1 MLLEIRDLYVSYGGI
16 QALQGVSLHVDE
28 GEIVTIIGANGAGK
42 SSLLNAISGIV
53 RYRSGEIRYQ
63 GNRLPDKAYQVV
75 ARGIVQVPEGRQ
87 VFANLTVEEN
97 LSLGAYLRKDAA
109 GIRDSLEQVFQ
120 RFPSLKERR
129 GQYAGSLSGGEQQ
142 MLVIG
147 RGLMANPKVMLL
159 DEPSL
164 GLAPLLVNE
173 IFDII
178 RSINQSGTTLLLVEQ
193 NAHKALAVGTRAY
206 VLETGTI
213 IREGSGERFAQR
225 PGGAGGLPRH
235 QTDDDSPDS
244 PGPLPGCQPASK
256 DKASCS
262 HSHPARSLPRPIP
275 EPLGHDRLAHC
286 R

>member
-1 MLLEIRDLYVSYGGI
+1 MLLEIKDLYVSYGGI
-16 QALQGVSLHVDE
+16 QALQGVSLHVEE

-42 SSLLNAISGIV
+42 SSLLNAISGVV
-53 RYRSGEIRYQ
+53 RYRGEIHYQ
-63 GNRLPDKAYQVV
+63 GNQLPDKTYQVV

-97 LSLGAYLRKDAA
+97 LGLGAYLRKDVA
-109 GIRDSLEQVFQ
+109 GIRDSLEQVYQ
-120 RFPSLKERR
+120 RFPRLKERR

-147 RGLMANPKVMLL
+147 RGLMANPKMMLL

-164 GLAPLLVNE
+164 GLAPILVSE

-213 IREGSGERFAQR
+213 IREGSGQALLKDPVVQEAYL
-225 PGGAGGLPRH
+225 GTK
-235 QTDDDSPDS
+235 QTATR
-244 PGPLPGCQPASK
+244 QTRR
-256 DKASCS
+256 
-262 HSHPARSLPRPIP
+262 ARA
-275 EPLGHDRLAHC
+275 LAANQKQG
-286 R
+286 

>member
-1 MLLEIRDLYVSYGGI
+1 MLLEVQDLYVSYGGI
-16 QALQGVSLHVDE
+16 QALQGVSLHVEE

-42 SSLLNAISGIV
+42 SSLLNAISGVV

-75 ARGIVQVPEGRQ
+75 ARGIAQVPEGRQ

-97 LSLGAYLRKDAA
+97 LGLGAYLRKDKA

-120 RFPSLKERR
+120 RFPRLKERR

-147 RGLMANPKVMLL
+147 RGLMADPKVMLL

-164 GLAPLLVNE
+164 GLAPILVSE

-206 VLETGTI
+206 VLETGKI
-213 IREGSGERFAQR
+213 IREGSGEALLKDPAVQEAYL
-225 PGGAGGLPRH
+225 GTK
-235 QTDDDSPDS
+235 QTTTR
-244 PGPLPGCQPASK
+244 QTRRA
-256 DKASCS
+256 
-262 HSHPARSLPRPIP
+262 I
-275 EPLGHDRLAHC
+275 RLAANQEQG
-286 R
+286 

>member
-1 MLLEIRDLYVSYGGI
+1 MLLEIQDLYVSYGGI
-16 QALQGVSLHVDE
+16 QALQGVSLHVKE

-42 SSLLNAISGIV
+42 SSLLNAISGLV
-53 RYRSGEIRYQ
+53 RYRSGEIRYE
-63 GNRLPDKAYQVV
+63 GNRLPDKAYKVV
-75 ARGIVQVPEGRQ
+75 ARGIAQVPEGRQ

-120 RFPSLKERR
+120 RFPRLKERR

-147 RGLMANPKVMLL
+147 RGLMANPKVLLL

-164 GLAPLLVNE
+164 GLAPILVSE

-193 NAHKALAVGTRAY
+193 NAHRALAVGTRAY
-206 VLETGTI
+206 VLETGKI
-213 IREGSGERFAQR
+213 IREGSGEALLKDPVVQEAYL
-225 PGGAGGLPRH
+225 GTK
-235 QTDDDSPDS
+235 QTTTR
-244 PGPLPGCQPASK
+244 QTRR
-256 DKASCS
+256 
-262 HSHPARSLPRPIP
+262 ARI
-275 EPLGHDRLAHC
+275 LAANQE
-286 R
+286 

>member
-1 MLLEIRDLYVSYGGI
+1 MLLEIRDLHLSYGGI
-16 QALQGVSLHVDE
+16 QALRGVSLHVDE

-53 RYRSGEIRYQ
+53 RYRSGEILYQ
-63 GNRLPDKAYQVV
+63 GQRLPDKAYQIVNQ
-75 ARGIVQVPEGRQ
+75 GIVQVPEGRQ

-109 GIRDSLEQVFQ
+109 GVRDTLDQVFQ
-120 RFPSLKERR
+120 RFPRLKERR
-129 GQYAGSLSGGEQQ
+129 GQYSGSLSGGEQQ

-178 RSINQSGTTLLLVEQ
+178 RNINQSGTTLLLVEQ

-213 IREGSGERFAQR
+213 IREGIGAALLKDPAVQEAYLGTKQTGARQSRRARTLAAQ
-225 PGGAGGLPRH
+225 
-235 QTDDDSPDS
+235 Q
-244 PGPLPGCQPASK
+244 QK
-256 DKASCS
+256 
-262 HSHPARSLPRPIP
+262 
-275 EPLGHDRLAHC
+275 E
-286 R
+286 